1 MSELKIGDTAPIFC
15 LPETEGEEIC
25 LDELKGRWV
34 VLYFYPKDNTKGC
47 TIEAIEFTEA
57 NEEFEDLG
65 ATILGVSPDSLKS
78 HTKFKEKHDLRIG
91 LLSDIE
97 RDVLT
102 NYGVWQKKK
111 MYGREYLGV
120 NRSTFLIDPEGKISH
135 IWRKVKVKGHVDA
148 VKAKINEIKED

>member
-1 MSELKIGDTAPIFC
+1 MSELKIGDMAPIFC
-15 LPETEGEEIC
+15 LPETEGDEIC

-65 ATILGVSPDSLKS
+65 ATVLDVSPDSLKS

-102 NYGVWQKKK
+102 SYGVW
-111 MYGREYLGV
+111 
-120 NRSTFLIDPEGKISH
+120 
-135 IWRKVKVKGHVDA
+135 
-148 VKAKINEIKED
+148 